1 MHILL
6 GLRALHLHVDQT
18 AGLLKRL
25 LQGLRQPLPDP
36 FLYHQTVDEN
46 LDIVLDILVQADL
59 LGKFIQVSVDP
70 DAHIAGLS
78 RLGDHL
84 LMLALAA
91 AHDRGK
97 QLQAGLLR
105 ERHQRIRH
113 LVNRLPFDL
122 SSALRAMH
130 DPAARVQQT
139 EIIVDL
145 RNGSNRRPWVVIR

>member
-1 MHILL
+1 
-6 GLRALHLHVDQT
+6 
-18 AGLLKRL
+18 
-25 LQGLRQPLPDP
+25 
-36 FLYHQTVDEN
+36 
-46 LDIVLDILVQADL
+46 
-59 LGKFIQVSVDP
+59 
-70 DAHIAGLS
+70 
-78 RLGDHL
+78 
-84 LMLALAA
+84 MLALAA

-145 RNGSNRRPWVVIR
+145 RNGSNRRPGVVIR